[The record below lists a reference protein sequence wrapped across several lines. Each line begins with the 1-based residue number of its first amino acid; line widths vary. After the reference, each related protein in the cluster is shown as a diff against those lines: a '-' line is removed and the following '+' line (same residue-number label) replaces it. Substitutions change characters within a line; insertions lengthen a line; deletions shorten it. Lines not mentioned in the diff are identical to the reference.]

1 MNHFRVSYRG
11 PKSALGGRVRYALPE
26 LFLTSERTLVAATI
40 EFEQGGRTYR
50 VKSGTMDEWSVI
62 GIKVARDYM
71 SIEKDLL
78 TGQSIF
84 VSWGDVP
91 VLRLVDEAENA
102 DE

>member
-1 MNHFRVSYRG
+1 M
-11 PKSALGGRVRYALPE
+11 
-26 LFLTSERTLVAATI
+26 AATI

-50 VKSGTMDEWSVI
+50 VTSGTMDQWSVI
-62 GIKVARDYM
+62 GIKVARGYM

-91 VLRLVDEAENA
+91 VLRLVDETE
-102 DE
+102 